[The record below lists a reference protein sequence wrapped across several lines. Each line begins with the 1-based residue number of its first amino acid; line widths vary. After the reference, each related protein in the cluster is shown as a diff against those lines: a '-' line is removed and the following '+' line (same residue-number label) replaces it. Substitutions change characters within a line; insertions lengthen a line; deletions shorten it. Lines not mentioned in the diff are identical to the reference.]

1 MTRRYSG
8 HTAEER
14 KAARRQRLLDTA
26 LELYGTDGYP
36 PTSIERL
43 CGAAKV
49 STRHFYQ
56 EFPNK
61 EAVLIAVHGQIV
73 ELAMGRTAE
82 ALAAAPPSPIEARL
96 TGAVAAYLETVMSD
110 HRRAQVS
117 FVEVVGASPEVER
130 RRLAFRE
137 AIVALVEYEGTA
149 AVERGEIAP
158 RDFRFAAMAF
168 IGAVNATV
176 YDWFLHQP
184 QPPREQLQSAL
195 IDLAVTLLT
204 GPPHPLTP

>member
-1 MTRRYSG
+1 MVTRRYSG
-8 HTAEER
+8 RTTEER
-14 KAARRQRLLDTA
+14 RAARRQRLLDTA

-36 PTSIERL
+36 AVSIERL
-43 CGAAKV
+43 CTEAKV

-56 EFPNK
+56 EFPGK
-61 EAVLIAVHGQIV
+61 EAVLIAVHGGIV
-73 ELAMGRTAE
+73 ELAMGRTAQ
-82 ALAAAPPSPIEARL
+82 ALAAAPASPIGPRLEA
-96 TGAVAAYLETVMSD
+96 AVTAYLDTVMSD
-110 HRRAQVS
+110 PLRARVT

-130 RRLAFRE
+130 QRLAFRE
-137 AIVALVEYEGTA
+137 TIVALVEYEGTA

-195 IDLAVTLLT
+195 IDLAFVLLT
-204 GPPHPLTP
+204 GTARR